1 MNPKFKI
8 WSILHK
14 NALMTAYL
22 GMEEHTTCSL
32 SMPHFTPIVGG
43 GAGDAKRSYSK
54 IGQI

>member
-8 WSILHK
+8 WSTLHK